1 MAREVLEVFNAR
13 TGGVYVDATLGLGGH
28 AEEILKRIGPEGR
41 LIGID
46 RDEEALRMARDR
58 LSDRRVIFIKGNFSR
73 LKALLAEVG
82 INKADG
88 LLFDFGVS
96 MLQFKDMSRG
106 FSFSSDEAL
115 DMRMDRSQGL
125 TADKIVNSYTENE
138 ICRILNE
145 YSDERFAKRI
155 AKAIV
160 DARRRKRIANCAE
173 LAGIVSEVYKGKSR
187 REKIHPATR
196 TFQALRICVNDELN
210 EIKKGLEEAV
220 DLLNTGGRLCAISYH
235 SNEDRIVKNFLREAD
250 RNGIVR
256 VITKKPIIAS
266 SEEARQNPS
275 SRSAKFRGA
284 EKI

>member
-1 MAREVLEVFNAR
+1 
-13 TGGVYVDATLGLGGH
+13 
-28 AEEILKRIGPEGR
+28 
-41 LIGID
+41 
-46 RDEEALRMARDR
+46 
-58 LSDRRVIFIKGNFSR
+58 
-73 LKALLAEVG
+73 
-82 INKADG
+82 
-88 LLFDFGVS
+88 
-96 MLQFKDMSRG
+96 
-106 FSFSSDEAL
+106 
-115 DMRMDRSQGL
+115 L

-160 DARRRKRIANCAE
+160 DARRRKRIANCTE

-196 TFQALRICVNDELN
+196 TFQALRICVNDELS

-250 RNGIVR
+250 RHGIVR
-256 VITKKPIIAS
+256 VITKKPTIAS

-275 SRSAKFRGA
+275 SRSAKLRGA